1 MTRFAHDL
9 TWTDAAGQPTS
20 YELTGDHVA
29 GLAGHVAFTLEGGRV
44 IEVEASGRWAQRYSD
59 PALPYQPGD
68 DNPPIGGGLCEMAVR
83 TKDGSVGTAIY
94 EVTGQW
100 HHKYFPL
107 ARGRAFPP
115 HGHSPAPGERA
126 R

>member
-1 MTRFAHDL
+1 MR
-9 TWTDAAGQPTS
+9 
-20 YELTGDHVA
+20 
-29 GLAGHVAFTLEGGRV
+29 GLAGHVAFTLEGGRT
-44 IEVEASGRWAQRYSD
+44 IEVEASGRWAQRYSNPD
-59 PALPYQPGD
+59 LPYD
-68 DNPPIGGGLCEMAVR
+68 EANPAIGGGLCEMEVR

-107 ARGRAFPP
+107 ARGRGFPP
-115 HGHSPAPGERA
+115 HGAMPAADQRA